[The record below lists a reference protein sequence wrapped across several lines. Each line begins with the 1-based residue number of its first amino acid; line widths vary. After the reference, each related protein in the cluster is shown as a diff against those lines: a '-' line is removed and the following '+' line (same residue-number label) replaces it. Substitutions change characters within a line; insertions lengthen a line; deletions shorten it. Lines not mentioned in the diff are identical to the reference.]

1 MGGFLRTRRRSA
13 KRNVGSP
20 SPLRHQENSV
30 RSYKPS
36 VFCGYGGIGR
46 HARFR
51 FWSEQGAG
59 SSPVIRTENIAH
71 FCFFSFFLSLGL
83 IRPFSVIF
91 YPIINKK
98 TVSELLKIYNRNID
112 DKNPFVYNELNA
124 SVGLLCPLVT
134 L

>member
-1 MGGFLRTRRRSA
+1 M
-13 KRNVGSP
+13 
-20 SPLRHQENSV
+20 RHQENSV
-30 RSYKPS
+30 RSFFEFISLRLFADMVELADTPDLGSGPNRVQVQVLLSAIRPRRGPS
-36 VFCGYGGIGR
+36 GTRRRSGEKYRPFL
-46 HARFR
+46 
-51 FWSEQGAG
+51 
-59 SSPVIRTENIAH
+59 
-71 FCFFSFFLSLGL
+71 FFSFFLSLGL

-112 DKNPFVYNELNA
+112 DKNAFVYNELNA